1 MLLLKTVLDAL
12 VVLLLIRLLIRPN
25 EAFFHPLYRLLYRV
39 TDPLVVPSRYITQT
53 PTQGILLTVLA
64 VVVLRGALYISMGQ
78 RSFATGVDDSLQE
91 ILQLLFQ
98 FYMVIWVIAALAGRG
113 YGAPVVHLMA
123 RAFLPVDA
131 ALGRLGLPRSR
142 FVLGSFFLLWIVF
155 ALLSAG
161 AHAILTL
168 QDIPS
173 PLLLAQTLAT
183 GLILL
188 LDLFPLPGFFSL
200 VILVGALLSWV
211 SPDPYNPV
219 VQAIH
224 GISEPLLM
232 PFRRILPNLGGIDIS
247 PIVALLAYQFL
258 GGLGQQLVVAVLRA
272 VQS

>member
-1 MLLLKTVLDAL
+1 MFLLKAVLDAL

-78 RSFATGVDDSLQE
+78 RSFAAGVDHSLQE

-131 ALGRLGLPRSR
+131 ALGRLGIPRSR

-219 VQAIH
+219 VQALY